1 MTTSEYIKYQIP
13 EWQLTTFK
21 TLFINCYLSCL
32 VCLALC
38 GKKLFWKQR

>member
-1 MTTSEYIKYQIP
+1 MTKSEYIKYQIP
-13 EWQLTTFK
+13 EGQLTTFK
-21 TLFINCYLSCL
+21 TLLINCVSSCL